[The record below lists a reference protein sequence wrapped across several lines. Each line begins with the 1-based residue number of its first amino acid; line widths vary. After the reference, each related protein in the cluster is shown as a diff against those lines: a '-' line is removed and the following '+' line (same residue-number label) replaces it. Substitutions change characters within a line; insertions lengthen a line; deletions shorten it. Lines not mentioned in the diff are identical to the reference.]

1 MRILLVDYAGHPFQ
15 YDLSCELGTRG
26 HEVIHTYSS
35 STLTPQTGFEP
46 SINVVVEPVSI
57 GRPFEK
63 YRIFRRLRDEVS
75 YGVRTVLLARRCR
88 PDRILAS
95 NVPLVSLLILWLYA
109 LAYRRPKVLWLQ
121 DLQSGLAGMIDGQA
135 GLVPNLLR
143 RLEYFLI
150 RRADHVVAISDGFA
164 QELASSGIGDSQ
176 VTVIENWAPLSA
188 LPERPRANP
197 WSAAHGLD
205 GKTVLLYSGTLGMKH
220 SPGML
225 KALAEEFELDEN
237 VEVVVIAE
245 GTGADWLRGQPEPRP
260 RMLPFQP
267 FEAMPDVLGSG
278 DVLIVLL
285 EESAGAFSVPSKT
298 LSYLCA
304 GRPVL
309 GAVPAENL
317 AAEIIDRRA
326 HAGVVVAPGASTEM
340 CRAARRLVASPSER
354 EAKGRAARNYA
365 EVAFERNAIADSFEK
380 VLDLV
385 PASTP
390 KNVGVHSHV

>member
-1 MRILLVDYAGHPFQ
+1 MLNLYFQ
-15 YDLSCELGTRG
+15 RV
-26 HEVIHTYSS
+26 HK
-35 STLTPQTGFEP
+35 
-46 SINVVVEPVSI
+46 N
-57 GRPFEK
+57 
-63 YRIFRRLRDEVS
+63 
-75 YGVRTVLLARRCR
+75 
-88 PDRILAS
+88 
-95 NVPLVSLLILWLYA
+95 
-109 LAYRRPKVLWLQ
+109 
-121 DLQSGLAGMIDGQA
+121 
-135 GLVPNLLR
+135 
-143 RLEYFLI
+143 
-150 RRADHVVAISDGFA
+150 
-164 QELASSGIGDSQ
+164 
-176 VTVIENWAPLSA
+176 
-188 LPERPRANP
+188 
-197 WSAAHGLD
+197 
-205 GKTVLLYSGTLGMKH
+205 
-220 SPGML
+220 
-225 KALAEEFELDEN
+225 
-237 VEVVVIAE
+237 
-245 GTGADWLRGQPEPRP
+245 
-260 RMLPFQP
+260 
-267 FEAMPDVLGSG
+267 EAMPDVLGSG

-390 KNVGVHSHV
+390 NNVGVTSHV

>member
-75 YGVRTVLLARRCR
+75 YGVRTVLLARRSR

-95 NVPLVSLLILWLYA
+95 NVPLVSLLILWSYA
-109 LAYRRPKVLWLQ
+109 AVYRCPKVLWLQ
-121 DLQSGLAGMIDGQA
+121 DLQSGLAGLVKGEG
-135 GLVPNLLR
+135 GLVSNLLR

-150 RRADHVVAISDGFA
+150 WRADHVVAISDGFA

-188 LPERPRANP
+188 LPERPRTNP

-225 KALAEEFELDEN
+225 KALAEEFEFDEN

-260 RMLPFQP
+260 RMLLISS
-267 FEAMPDVLGSG
+267 DVMGGFDLGG
-278 DVLIVLL
+278 
-285 EESAGAFSVPSKT
+285 F
-298 LSYLCA
+298 
-304 GRPVL
+304 
-309 GAVPAENL
+309 
-317 AAEIIDRRA
+317 
-326 HAGVVVAPGASTEM
+326 
-340 CRAARRLVASPSER
+340 
-354 EAKGRAARNYA
+354 KG
-365 EVAFERNAIADSFEK
+365 
-380 VLDLV
+380 
-385 PASTP
+385 
-390 KNVGVHSHV
+390 G